1 MTNLINVDN
10 LCDFFYSEE
19 SGTDEFI
26 NELIMNYSELDM
38 NYHDDCVSLCDDL
51 IEGIINIIKTEQIIF
66 DLDVVIDKLQKLKLY
81 SAIEVIKNEI
91 DNNKENI
98 TGVSSNE

>member
-38 NYHDDCVSLCDDL
+38 NYHDDCVNLCDDL
-51 IEGIINIIKTEQIIF
+51 IRGIINIIKTEQIIF
-66 DLDVVIDKLQKLKLY
+66 DLDAVIDKLQKLKLY

-91 DNNKENI
+91 NNNKEGIND
-98 TGVSSNE
+98 